1 MTNVQVNLFA
11 DVEEEEKRRK
21 EAAEM
26 ERRRAIPGLIGV
38 NDTAKEYD
46 QIANL

>member
-21 EAAEM
+21 EAADL
-26 ERRRAIPGLIGV
+26 ERRRAIPGLIGA
-38 NDTAKEYD
+38 NEATTEYD